1 MVVLTPHWHSE
12 GEPGK
17 HTWSGRS
24 APPPLP
30 PLAWTCPVPRGV
42 SGCWGFRGGAGGLYL
57 RSHRPPATLLAQP
70 PASWGQR
77 GRDPPHP
84 LVERIALIWGLP
96 PPSRPCRV
104 GGALWEMVGG
114 FGWRERRQ
122 TAPAVKGRRPA
133 LRRGAG
139 SGRGHGG
146 PRRQGPDRGRP
157 GFSTSLTWFMGQWPP
172 LTRSVLPD
180 PPPRRAWAP
189 SSPRPGWD
197 PARCCGWRGRAR
209 DPSAS
214 PCRLLPSEPHPSRPL
229 TALPLLFW
237 AASQKN
243 GQA

>member
-1 MVVLTPHWHSE
+1 MVVLTPH
-12 GEPGK
+12 G
-17 HTWSGRS
+17 T
-24 APPPLP
+24 
-30 PLAWTCPVPRGV
+30 VRG
-42 SGCWGFRGGAGGLYL
+42 SRASTRG
-57 RSHRPPATLLAQP
+57 
-70 PASWGQR
+70 
-77 GRDPPHP
+77 
-84 LVERIALIWGLP
+84 
-96 PPSRPCRV
+96 V
-104 GGALWEMVGG
+104 GGAPPLDLPSSPRSERVLGLQGRGRWSLPAESSPSCDTACSAASLVGT
-114 FGWRERRQ
+114 ERKGPS
-122 TAPAVKGRRPA
+122 APASGAHRPNLGSLPTVQTLPCRWGALGDGGWLRLEGEEADGARCEGKTPSPPPRGRETA
-133 LRRGAG
+133 EDTAAQG
-139 SGRGHGG
+139 GRVLTG
-146 PRRQGPDRGRP
+146 GRP
-157 GFSTSLTWFMGQWPP
+157 GFSTSLTWFMTQWPP